1 MAILETF
8 LTSISEF
15 LRQKDSNKLK
25 QWLWV
30 EPPAPD
36 HYTQLG
42 LELKAAWQDGKK
54 LEKLIDKLVK
64 ESEDE
69 TSDEGGTWPGFNAFL
84 KEYLIYWRDADW
96 NDMLGTNQRLSDVVA
111 ACITALS
118 HSKYGIIMLPTT
130 EQLCGALARLA
141 MMLDKRPDLLRR
153 VRIQGDEGETRKT
166 LVETTAESIQRAFT
180 VCLTE
185 RTANR
190 NGIGRDGMPEG
201 KKIGIYAFANM
212 VLRLLFQ
219 CRKSRL
225 SNQLFTNITQ
235 NSPPLGLYPAPQR
248 VTFLYYLG
256 RYHFSHNHFWYAQA
270 CLQSAYGQC
279 HPQFLSQ
286 RRSILIYLF
295 STNLILGRFPTEAFL
310 SRREAADLLPKFMPV
325 VNAIKKGNM
334 LAFKAALGP
343 SSGNERWFFKH
354 GILLPLLSRCEVL
367 VWRSLARRVFLLT
380 YQPPTTII
388 DPTKPFTAPVLYIE
402 DVVVAAQLGQ
412 KQLEGWT
419 RPISAMTARQHPN
432 AMFLKTPDLEPPVK
446 GRTKLGPYGGM
457 IFGNQM
463 PELHDVEAILASLVS
478 QGLMYGVITHSTRK
492 FSILGSKNRGGPLK
506 AGFPVVWQVL
516 QAKAKNEER
525 GGDVPGWVQN
535 ERATG
540 MGGVV
545 NLSGIARPVGSGG

>member
-219 CRKSRL
+219 VS
-225 SNQLFTNITQ
+225 
-235 NSPPLGLYPAPQR
+235 
-248 VTFLYYLG
+248 
-256 RYHFSHNHFWYAQA
+256 
-270 CLQSAYGQC
+270 
-279 HPQFLSQ
+279 
-286 RRSILIYLF
+286 
-295 STNLILGRFPTEAFL
+295 
-310 SRREAADLLPKFMPV
+310 
-325 VNAIKKGNM
+325 
-334 LAFKAALGP
+334 
-343 SSGNERWFFKH
+343 
-354 GILLPLLSRCEVL
+354 
-367 VWRSLARRVFLLT
+367 
-380 YQPPTTII
+380 
-388 DPTKPFTAPVLYIE
+388 
-402 DVVVAAQLGQ
+402 
-412 KQLEGWT
+412 
-419 RPISAMTARQHPN
+419 
-432 AMFLKTPDLEPPVK
+432 
-446 GRTKLGPYGGM
+446 
-457 IFGNQM
+457 
-463 PELHDVEAILASLVS
+463 SLVDHS
-478 QGLMYGVITHSTRK
+478 QL
-492 FSILGSKNRGGPLK
+492 
-506 AGFPVVWQVL
+506 
-516 QAKAKNEER
+516 
-525 GGDVPGWVQN
+525 
-535 ERATG
+535 
-540 MGGVV
+540 
-545 NLSGIARPVGSGG
+545 